1 MNGVALAASV
11 AVAGGLGAALRHLV
25 DRAVPARERFPWA
38 LLLINVTGSF
48 ALGLVLAAT
57 SGPTWH
63 AVVGTGLV
71 GGYTTFSSASLDA
84 AVRWVDGER
93 SAAIRSALVMVLAC
107 VLAAAAGTTLGD

>member
-11 AVAGGLGAALRHLV
+11 AAAGGAGSALRHLV
-25 DRAVPARERFPWA
+25 DRAIPARERFPWA

-63 AVVGTGLV
+63 AVVGTGLL

-84 AVRWVDGER
+84 AVRWVEGER
-93 SAAIRSALVMVLAC
+93 VAGLRSALVMVLAC
-107 VLAAAAGTTLGD
+107 VAAAAVGVTLGT